1 MDNALEGVTIADF
14 TQMMQGPWATQKLAE
29 MGADV
34 VKIERIGGEWER
46 ELEAFGELYEGV
58 SPFFWL

>member
-1 MDNALEGVTIADF
+1 MKSALEDVKIADF

-34 VKIERIGGEWER
+34 IKIERIGGEWER
-46 ELEAFGELYEGV
+46 
-58 SPFFWL
+58 